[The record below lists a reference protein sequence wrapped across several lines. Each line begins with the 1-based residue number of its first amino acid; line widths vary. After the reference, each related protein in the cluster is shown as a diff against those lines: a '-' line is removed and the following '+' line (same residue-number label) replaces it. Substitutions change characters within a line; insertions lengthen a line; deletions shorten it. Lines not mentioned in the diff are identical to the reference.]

1 MTKNTSKSD
10 ALKALDE
17 LGLTGG
23 TKANK
28 NKERIAKHVKSGESI
43 TGNKENWTPEY
54 MEARRLCVVLADRR
68 KKLGIPAGSRILV
81 GDKFAFKKDGEQVYN
96 NLDPK
101 AKDALLQ
108 AEAYIEKLLSG
119 EVKLEEALSEALAE
133 APAEATGEA
142 QADEEL

>member
-1 MTKNTSKSD
+1 MANKNQNSVD

-28 NKERIAKHVKSGESI
+28 NKARIAKHVKSGETI

-54 MEARRLCVVLADRR
+54 KAARRLCVVLADRR

-81 GDKFAFKKDGEQVYN
+81 GDKFAFKKDGEKAYN
-96 NLDPK
+96 NIDPK

-119 EVKLEEALSEALAE
+119 EVKVDVPAEATSE
-133 APAEATGEA
+133 APAEE
-142 QADEEL
+142 QEEL

>member
-1 MTKNTSKSD
+1 MAKNTSKSAD

-54 MEARRLCVVLADRR
+54 KEARRLCVVLADRR

-81 GDKFAFKKDGEQVYN
+81 GDKFAFKKDGEKVYN
-96 NLDPK
+96 SLDPK

-119 EVKLEEALSEALAE
+119 EVKLDAAPEEAPAE
-133 APAEATGEA
+133 APAEA
-142 QADEEL
+142 QVDEEL